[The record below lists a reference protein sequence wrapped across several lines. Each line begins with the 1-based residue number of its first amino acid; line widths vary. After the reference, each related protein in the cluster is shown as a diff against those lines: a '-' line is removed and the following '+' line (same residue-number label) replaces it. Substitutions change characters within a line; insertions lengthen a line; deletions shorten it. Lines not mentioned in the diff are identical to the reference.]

1 MAIETTVMDFN
12 LSKTFAE
19 YKAVMT
25 SPKMNIFFASAKMS
39 ILYIGVNK
47 DDPQRATVIFQAEEG
62 VTISGFNNPAVK
74 PIVESTGHIHE
85 GTIITRWIS

>member
-1 MAIETTVMDFN
+1 MAIETTVLNFK
-12 LSKTFAE
+12 LSNTFEE
-19 YKAVMT
+19 YKAIMT
-25 SPKMNIFFASAKMS
+25 STKMKIFFASAKMS
-39 ILYIGVNK
+39 ILYIGVSK
-47 DDPQRATVIFQAEEG
+47 EDPQRATVIFQAEEG